1 MHVAHM
7 GEKTDA
13 YRVWLEF
20 LKERGCVED
29 LSIDGSITLRDPH
42 GRMVQCEANCTGS
55 GQGPG

>member
-1 MHVAHM
+1 M